1 MIANYGPEG
10 LGKQREVKRKWLRL
24 NLLMDESERG
34 LSLDLATCRR
44 QIVRPCVR
52 ASMAAESFIPE
63 LPSCLLQNRGHV
75 LLLSCL
81 WKLRERFIALLSL
94 GYSIATAIMTHCSN

>member
-10 LGKQREVKRKWLRL
+10 RGEQGEVKKKWLRL

-52 ASMAAESFIPE
+52 ASMQVEAESFIPE
-63 LPSCLLQNRGHV
+63 LRP
-75 LLLSCL
+75 
-81 WKLRERFIALLSL
+81 ALLRAAEQRPRRVFGLEAS
-94 GYSIATAIMTHCSN
+94 